1 LGHSPFGVAPLT
13 IFGRQNVFSLNNY
26 GDYLLSNLDAGHIK
40 TAAVGSRA
48 RPPSKYIVFSY
59 SNRA

>member
-1 LGHSPFGVAPLT
+1 MGKSLGHSLSGVAPLT

-40 TAAVGSRA
+40 TAAVGGPGS
-48 RPPSKYIVFSY
+48 PP
-59 SNRA
+59 